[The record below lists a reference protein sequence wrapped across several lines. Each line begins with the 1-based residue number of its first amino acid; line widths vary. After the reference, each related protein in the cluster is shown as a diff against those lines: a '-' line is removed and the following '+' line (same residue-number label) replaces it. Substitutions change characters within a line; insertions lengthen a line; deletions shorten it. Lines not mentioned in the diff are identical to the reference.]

1 MGMTIQS
8 PERAMDVFRAEFDA
22 AWAHGGLWAAIWHP
36 FVSGRLPR
44 AAAMVE
50 LIEHMNDKG
59 NVWFATLAEIGSH
72 VRGLVDRGE
81 SVPEVEKI
89 PFWPKPVPQIVRP
102 SR

>member
-1 MGMTIQS
+1 
-8 PERAMDVFRAEFDA
+8 
-22 AWAHGGLWAAIWHP
+22 
-36 FVSGRLPR
+36 
-44 AAAMVE
+44 MVE

-72 VRGLVDRGE
+72 VQGLVDRGE
-81 SVPEVEKI
+81 WVPEVEKI